1 MNVSYTGMQKAL
13 APKLQ
18 NKLDA
23 KFAKLSKLLE
33 RKGPKEAHVVV
44 RSERHLHKVEITMQF
59 YGHPLV
65 GDGADADLFT
75 ALWNALEILEAQAVK
90 QRAKWREKLRR
101 PEAAPEAPVV
111 RVKNGKPLKVIA
123 TKKGAGKGAKIKDEL
138 VGVVSGSDGK
148 YSENGVRVFRVN
160 HRDEHK
166 PMTLD
171 EAVLEMDQGRDYMV
185 YQDTG
190 REGVS
195 ILVRRRDGHFDLI
208 ES

>member
-18 NKLDA
+18 SKLDA

-44 RSERHLHKVEITMQF
+44 RSERHLNKVEITMQF

-75 ALWNALEILEAQAVK
+75 ALWDALEKLEAQAVK
-90 QRAKWREKLRR
+90 QRAKWREKTRR

-111 RVKNGKPLKVIA
+111 RAKNGKPLKVIA
-123 TKKGAGKGAKIKDEL
+123 GKKGAGKRIKDEL

-148 YSENGVRVFRVN
+148 YSDNGVRVFRVN

-171 EAVLEMDQGRDYMV
+171 EAVLEMDDRDYMV
-185 YQDTG
+185 YQDAG

-195 ILVRRRDGHFDLI
+195 ILVRRKDGHFDLI

>member
-1 MNVSYTGMQKAL
+1 MNISYKGMQKAL

-18 NKLDA
+18 NKLDG
-23 KFAKLSKLLE
+23 KFGKLSKLLE

-44 RSERHLHKVEITMQF
+44 NSERGRHNAEVTMQF

-65 GDGADADLFT
+65 GLATDADLFT
-75 ALWNALEILEAQAVK
+75 ALWDALEKLEAQAVK

-101 PEAAPEAPVV
+101 PEAGPEPVAV
-111 RVKNGKPLKVIA
+111 R
-123 TKKGAGKGAKIKDEL
+123 TKSAKTVRKTDTRKTEEL
-138 VGVVSGSDGK
+138 VGVVSGSGGK
-148 YSENGVRVFRVN
+148 FSRNGVRVFRVN
-160 HRDEHK
+160 HHDEQK

-171 EAVLEMDQGRDYMV
+171 EAVLEMDAGRDYMV
-185 YQDTG
+185 YQDSD
-190 REGVS
+190 RQGVS

>member
-1 MNVSYTGMQKAL
+1 MNVSYKGMQKAL

-18 NKLDA
+18 NKLDG

-33 RKGPKEAHVVV
+33 RKGPIEAHVVV
-44 RSERHLHKVEITMQF
+44 TSERGRHHAEVTTQF

-65 GDGADADLFT
+65 GLATGADLFT
-75 ALWNALEILEAQAVK
+75 ALWDALEKLEAQAVK

-101 PEAAPEAPVV
+101 PDAPPEPAVV
-111 RVKNGKPLKVIA
+111 R
-123 TKKGAGKGAKIKDEL
+123 TKGAKKVRKTTPRKSGNEEL
-138 VGVVSGSDGK
+138 VGVVSGSDGQF
-148 YSENGVRVFRVN
+148 SENGVRVFRVN
-160 HRDEHK
+160 HRDRHK

-171 EAVLEMDQGRDYMV
+171 EAVLEMDQDRDYMV

-190 REGVS
+190 RPGVS